1 MAGKVVDT
9 RSLDAW
15 KERGS
20 EVNSRGGIW
29 NEWAARVLACK
40 WDAWHNRN
48 TMSERGKTSRAQPR
62 AAVKAK

>member
-1 MAGKVVDT
+1 MADT

-15 KERGS
+15 RERGS

-40 WDAWHNRN
+40 WDAWHNRIA
-48 TMSERGKTSRAQPR
+48 MSERGKTSRARPR